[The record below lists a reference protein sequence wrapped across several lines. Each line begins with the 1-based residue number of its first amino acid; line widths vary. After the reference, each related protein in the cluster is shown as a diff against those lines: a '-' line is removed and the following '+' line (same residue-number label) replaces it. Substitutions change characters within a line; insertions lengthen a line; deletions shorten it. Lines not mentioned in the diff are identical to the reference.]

1 MASCPKRYKDLRVTN
16 RSDGF
21 VFGEVVIEACG
32 RFFDKRSWMLM
43 PNGKIKIVQSQEMK
57 PIGGR
62 IPQALRDAIRK
73 AARSRQG
80 S

>member
-43 PNGKIKIVQSQEMK
+43 PNG
-57 PIGGR
+57 
-62 IPQALRDAIRK
+62 
-73 AARSRQG
+73 ARSR
-80 S
+80 SCSRKR